1 MKTFVFGQKYTTAVQ
16 CEEFTNIL
24 ATLDQLITLL
34 NELPFFSF
42 SATKGHYC
50 CVYKCHNRTGGRDPF
65 KFFNVIRRDLA
76 QTSLWI
82 DKIRR
87 MNEDGSD
94 WKPNKN
100 TIICGAHFVSKTMS
114 TETNNPDYI
123 PSIFPEQYKTQPK
136 TEDDV
141 ARHERAKV
149 KTLRQFD
156 LAPPVNAPNVPPP
169 GPTVLEKLQNLDLS
183 DLTAES
189 VIVVQSL
196 VIKL

>member
-123 PSIFPEQYKTQPK
+123 PSIFPEQYKTQ
-136 TEDDV
+136 D
-141 ARHERAKV
+141 
-149 KTLRQFD
+149 
-156 LAPPVNAPNVPPP
+156 
-169 GPTVLEKLQNLDLS
+169 
-183 DLTAES
+183 
-189 VIVVQSL
+189 
-196 VIKL
+196 